1 MIDVE
6 HLLRQER
13 AIVAT
18 GLATLALLAWAYV
31 WQGAGMGTSALAM
44 TRLALFPHLQHEA
57 MAQMAA
63 PHFGFALVVAM
74 WWVMMI
80 AMMVPSAAPFVL
92 LYARVLRHA
101 SASGSSGYASAAL
114 LVAGYLAAWLGF
126 SVAAALAQ
134 QLLQMAGLISPGMLW
149 SRSAPL
155 SAAVL
160 AAAGLYQ
167 LSRFKGACLRQ
178 CRGPM
183 GFLTQHWRPGW
194 FGALRMGPR
203 NGAIRRLLLDPDGPA
218 LRRRRDERR
227 VDRRAHGF
235 GARREGGTGRRSD
248 RKDRGRGPSSVGG
261 RHAAHVTM
269 STARTPHHARWW
281 R

>member
-13 AIVAT
+13 AIVAA

-31 WQGAGMGTSALAM
+31 WQGAGMGASALAM

-57 MAQMAA
+57 MGPMAA
-63 PHFGFALVVAM
+63 PHFGIALIVCM

-101 SASGSSGYASAAL
+101 SASGSSGYASAAF

-126 SVAAALAQ
+126 SVAAAVAQ
-134 QLLQMAGLISPGMLW
+134 QLLVVAGLISPGMLW

-160 AAAGLYQ
+160 AAAGVYQ
-167 LSRFKGACLRQ
+167 LSPLKGACLRQ

-194 FGALRMGPR
+194 LGALRMGLH
-203 NGAIRRLLLDPDGPA
+203 NGAYCVGCCWILMALLFVGGVMNVAWIAALTVLVLVEKVAPAGEAIGRIAGVVLLLWA
-218 LRRRRDERR
+218 
-227 VDRRAHGF
+227 
-235 GARREGGTGRRSD
+235 GATL
-248 RKDRGRGPSSVGG
+248 V
-261 RHAAHVTM
+261 V
-269 STARTPHHARWW
+269 
-281 R
+281 